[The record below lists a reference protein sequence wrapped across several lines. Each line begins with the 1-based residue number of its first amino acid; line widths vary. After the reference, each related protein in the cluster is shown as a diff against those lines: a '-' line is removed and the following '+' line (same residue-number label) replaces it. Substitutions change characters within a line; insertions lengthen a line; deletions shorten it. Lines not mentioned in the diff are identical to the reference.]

1 MRVAGPIQK
10 RHFYRHVPRLK
21 NPREVSREL
30 CRRQH
35 GFFWGHST
43 ALPTSAALPKRPVSL
58 QKNGVERD
66 LVRSN
71 ASIFDLRNCS
81 RWPQM
86 ENTETHNKR
95 SLEFPMTGR

>member
-1 MRVAGPIQK
+1 
-10 RHFYRHVPRLK
+10 VPTSARL
-21 NPREVSREL
+21 
-30 CRRQH
+30 
-35 GFFWGHST
+35 FWGHST

-66 LVRSN
+66 LIRSN